1 MAAITTSLLFVLALL
16 AILPMDSEG
25 SESFHP
31 TPVHATH

>member
-25 SESFHP
+25 AQRPAQS
-31 TPVHATH
+31 VHATR